1 MKVKVSSSIMRIDI
15 LYLLVVFIVTV
26 VRGEIGE
33 NKKRIVGGVEAI
45 PGRYSYMTALVA
57 GSEHFCGGALITDQW
72 VLTAAHCRGYG
83 THVMIGRTDL
93 GSNIELYERIPIEY
107 EVVHPRY
114 NSNTNEHDILLVKL
128 IRPSRIPPVSVD
140 DGSNLLLNGLEVTVM
155 GWGTTCYGGPQ
166 SSKLL
171 EVQVD
176 VLDHNT
182 CNRQYS
188 GSITQDMICA
198 MRQGKD
204 ACQGD
209 SGGPLIV
216 KGASSSNDILVGIVS
231 WGNGCAEPSYAGV
244 YSRVSAHYDWI
255 SLTTSGTRTF
265 TNREILDYKMFHYSK
280 RLYRSWKRG
289 IQKKNPGLR
298 YFDHI

>member
-1 MKVKVSSSIMRIDI
+1 MRKFPFSS
-15 LYLLVVFIVTV
+15 LVIFIIAV
-26 VRGEIGE
+26 VGGDGVESR
-33 NKKRIVGGVEAI
+33 KRIVGGIEAE
-45 PGRYSYMTALVA
+45 PGRFKYMTALVE
-57 GSEHFCGGALITDQW
+57 GSEHFCGGVLIEESW

-93 GSNIELYERIPIEY
+93 GSNVELYERIRIEH

-128 IRPSRIPPVSVD
+128 DRPSRIPPVRYD
-140 DGSNLLLNGLEVTVM
+140 DGSNLLMNGLEVTVM

-176 VLDHNT
+176 LLDHNT

-209 SGGPLIV
+209 SGGPLII
-216 KGASSSNDILVGIVS
+216 KGGNTANDILVGVVS
-231 WGNGCAEPSYAGV
+231 WGNGCAEPNYAGV

-255 SLTTSGTRTF
+255 SLTTSGTRTY
-265 TNREILDYKMFHYSK
+265 TTRERLEYQIFHYSK
-280 RLYRSWKRG
+280 RIYRRWKKG
-289 IQKKNPGLR
+289 LQKKNPGLR
-298 YFDHI
+298 FFNNI